1 MKNINNRYRGSKLEI
16 SIGKVFEFEAC
27 HHLGNEEIYGK
38 CSKLHGHTYKME
50 IEITGEINQYGW
62 ICNFS
67 KLKKLVSDF
76 ILTKYDHAFI
86 NEFIQVP
93 TAENMIVDIYNILD
107 CNLKEQNLILK
118 KIKLYETSTN
128 YAMLTI

>member
-1 MKNINNRYRGSKLEI
+1 MEI

-27 HHLGNEEIYGK
+27 HHLSNEKIYGK

-50 IEITGEINQYGW
+50 IEITGMINQYGW
-62 ICNFS
+62 ICDFS
-67 KLKKLVSDF
+67 ELKKIVSDF
-76 ILTKYDHAFI
+76 ILNRYDHAYI
-86 NEFIQVP
+86 NEFIEVP
-93 TAENMIVDIYNILD
+93 TAENMIIDIYKIL
-107 CNLKEQNLILK
+107 NNKLKEQNLILK